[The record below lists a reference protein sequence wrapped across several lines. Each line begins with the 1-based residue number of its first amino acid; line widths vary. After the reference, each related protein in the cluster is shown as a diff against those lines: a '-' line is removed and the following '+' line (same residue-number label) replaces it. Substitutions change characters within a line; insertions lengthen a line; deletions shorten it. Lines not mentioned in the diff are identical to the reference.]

1 MPRVYDSQGNIVRSI
16 TDIDSSEAVPYC
28 GTTVPPIFGALSN
41 GIRFGDFDLSF
52 TFIYNF
58 GHVLRNDINSTFSY
72 RLERNLH
79 NDFAKRW
86 KKPGDEAVTDVPAYY
101 SLRNTSINESDITYL
116 YRYADINVLSAS
128 YIKLRE
134 LSLGYRLPAS
144 ACKALSLQS
153 AMLRLQASN
162 LATIA
167 FNGQGIDPEAFYF
180 SGARAD
186 RFHPLV
192 SASLNLEF

>member
-1 MPRVYDSQGNIVRSI
+1 MGS
-16 TDIDSSEAVPYC
+16 
-28 GTTVPPIFGALSN
+28 TVPPVYGSLAN
-41 GIRFGDFDLSF
+41 GFRYGNWDLSVN
-52 TFIYNF
+52 FIFNL
-58 GHVLRNDINSTFSY
+58 GHVMRNDVNDKFSY

-79 NDFAKRW
+79 NDFALRW
-86 KKPGDEAVTDVPAYY
+86 KKPGDEACTNVPAYY
-101 SLRNTSINESDITYL
+101 SLKNTEINETDVTYL

-134 LSLGYRLPAS
+134 VSLGYRLPSA
-144 ACKALSLQS
+144 ACKALHLQS
-153 AMLRLQASN
+153 AMVRLQASN
-162 LATIA
+162 LLTIA

-186 RFHPLV
+186 RFRPFV